1 MRSIIH
7 FEGAVGVDRRAR
19 IGFRQRLAVGLAVDR
34 AGRREHQTMAAGFAH
49 RSQERQRPGDIVK
62 VVFLRVGHG
71 FADQARRREM
81 HHGRDVVL
89 REHARQ
95 HGLVEEVADHERSAD
110 EATMAGREVVVD
122 DRTKARRASARQA
135 CEPI

>member
-1 MRSIIH
+1 
-7 FEGAVGVDRRAR
+7 
-19 IGFRQRLAVGLAVDR
+19 
-34 AGRREHQTMAAGFAH
+34 MAAGLAH

-62 VVFLRVGHG
+62 VVFLRGHG

-95 HGLVEEVADHERSAD
+95 HSLVEEVADHERSAD

-122 DRTKARRASARQA
+122 DRTKTRRASARQA
-135 CEPI
+135 CELI